1 MMQDADDMAV
11 NRSLIL
17 SVRRLV
23 QARLEAAAA
32 LRRRLGLGGAHSPT
46 NAYRLVNGEGDG
58 LSGLL
63 VDVYNDTAVIQ
74 ASAAW
79 VTV

>member
-1 MMQDADDMAV
+1 MMQDADDMAIH
-11 NRSLIL
+11 RDLIL

-23 QARLEAAAA
+23 QYRIEAAAD
-32 LRRRLGLGGAHSPT
+32 LRRLLGLGLPDGPT

-63 VDVYNDTAVIQ
+63 VDVYNDTAVIY

-79 VTV
+79 VVV